1 MQRRLFGQGDDAT
14 MGWELRML
22 WRKGVGSS
30 RGGGRSVICADMREH
45 CCAERGCVPIGGGL
59 GGVRCRCRDA
69 SAARDARAQFQQAAL
84 THLPYRLVI
93 GDRLYEYLYACT
105 IGNSHMR
112 VIYASSTAVQSY
124 SYYEIAFVQSYASC
138 TAVLVLYRNLYCSTV
153 VRAAN
158 YGSGLR
164 ATRIYCTR
172 MSYSCTIQLYH
183 RCTS

>member
-30 RGGGRSVICADMREH
+30 RGGGGSVICADMREH
-45 CCAERGCVPIGGGL
+45 CCAERGGVPIGGGL

-112 VIYASSTAVQSY
+112 VIYASSTAV
-124 SYYEIAFVQSYASC
+124 
-138 TAVLVLYRNLYCSTV
+138 LVLRNCFCTV
-153 VRAAN
+153 VRV
-158 YGSGLR
+158 
-164 ATRIYCTR
+164 
-172 MSYSCTIQLYH
+172 MYSCTRKRH
-183 RCTS
+183 S

>member
-1 MQRRLFGQGDDAT
+1 MQTTLFGQGDDAT

-30 RGGGRSVICADMREH
+30 RGGGGSVICADMREH
-45 CCAERGCVPIGGGL
+45 CCAERGGVPIGGGL
-59 GGVRCRCRDA
+59 GGVRCRSRDA

-112 VIYASSTAVQSY
+112 VIYASSTAVLVLRNCFCTVVRVMY
-124 SYYEIAFVQSYASC
+124 SC
-138 TAVLVLYRNLYCSTV
+138 TRTIIGISTV

-164 ATRIYCTR
+164 ATRI
-172 MSYSCTIQLYH
+172 
-183 RCTS
+183 